1 MWYVFEIFKP
11 HSQYLLGK
19 MVTNAKHTSCKFKT
33 YMWKKSFN
41 SNYLKYLWKL
51 FTNNDPFNTTQTLSA
66 KQKFGISIEVNKP
79 IGMSI

>member
-33 YMWKKSFN
+33 YNYVKKNFQLQL
-41 SNYLKYLWKL
+41 LKIFMKAFY
-51 FTNNDPFNTTQTLSA
+51 
-66 KQKFGISIEVNKP
+66 
-79 IGMSI
+79 